1 MECLRYF
8 STGQNLHPDS
18 FKSMQSTPPE
28 QKHTITPSLETDN
41 QMYPWYTALQRS
53 TVKHHAVAL
62 ATANS
67 FQLGLL
73 VIPWTDFFFSHLLF
87 LSFWKSNYIMALIR
101 KTNCG
106 VLFLFFSSEKRRFHM
121 CTSATKKGHL
131 RPDWADCITGKV
143 FRSIRELSRLNDLHF
158 CVTFAWIVLG
168 VCCI

>member
-1 MECLRYF
+1 MYLSHSSILKGRNRCRRRWNASDISALAKIF
-8 STGQNLHPDS
+8 IQTAL
-18 FKSMQSTPPE
+18 KSMQSTPPE

-101 KTNCG
+101 KTNLIGDPVAC
-106 VLFLFFSSEKRRFHM
+106 FFFSFKVKNAVSICAPLQLR
-121 CTSATKKGHL
+121 KG
-131 RPDWADCITGKV
+131 I
-143 FRSIRELSRLNDLHF
+143 
-158 CVTFAWIVLG
+158 
-168 VCCI
+168 